1 MLFCHMKLKIAV
13 LLLVSLFTVN
23 VKAQLKAGFDPQEY
37 MEMLRA
43 SKQQSETALKKDK
56 TPAPIHFKQVYQS
69 PIGPLKN
76 RWDLFT
82 NGETAAII
90 IRGTTAEQS
99 SWMEN
104 FYAAMVPATGQ
115 LHIDD
120 STTFKYHL
128 AQNPKAA
135 VHVGWLI
142 GMAYLS
148 QTIVPQ
154 INKLYTDQHI
164 KNFIVFG
171 HSQGGAIAYLLRSY
185 LADLQDQKI
194 IPADIVFKTYCS
206 APPKPG
212 NTYYAYDY
220 EYLTRGG
227 WGLAVVNTL
236 DWVPETPFSVQTLS
250 DFNDLNPF
258 KDINTIVGKQKFF
271 VRLYLNHVYN
281 QLKKPSYKAQK
292 NYEKYLGHK
301 LYGFIKKDMPQLA
314 EPTYAPTNNYVR
326 CGTPVVLVPDANY
339 SKVFPD
345 DPKNLVLNHL
355 FYPYYYLT
363 EQIYLHN

>member
-1 MLFCHMKLKIAV
+1 MLFCHMKLRLAA
-13 LLLVSLFTVN
+13 LLILSLPIITAH
-23 VKAQLKAGFDPQEY
+23 AQLTRGFSPIEY

-43 SKQQSETALKKDK
+43 SKLQSDTALKKDQ
-56 TPAPIHFKQVYQS
+56 TPLPLFYKQIYTS
-69 PIGPLKN
+69 PVGPLKN

-82 NGETAAII
+82 SGDRAAII
-90 IRGTTAEQS
+90 IRGTTTDQS

-104 FYAAMVPATGQ
+104 FYAAMVPANGQ

-135 VHVGWLI
+135 VHIGWLI

-148 QTIVPQ
+148 KTIVPQ
-154 INKLYTDQHI
+154 INKLYTEQHI
-164 KNFIVFG
+164 KNFIIFG

-250 DFNDLNPF
+250 DFNDVNPF
-258 KDINTIVGKQKFF
+258 KDVSKIVGKQKFF

-281 QLKKPSYKAQK
+281 QLKNPSYKAQK

-301 LYGFIKKDMPQLA
+301 VYGFIKKDLPQLT
-314 EPTYAPTNNYVR
+314 EPEYAPTNNYVR
-326 CGTPVVLVPDANY
+326 CGTPVILVPDANY
-339 SKVFPD
+339 DKVFPA

-363 EQIYLHN
+363 QQIYLHN

>member
-1 MLFCHMKLKIAV
+1 MKTLFSFV
-13 LLLVSLFTVN
+13 LFILINTGTF
-23 VKAQLKAGFDPQEY
+23 AQLKPGFDPQEY
-37 MEMLRA
+37 LEMLRA
-43 SKQQSETALKKDK
+43 SKQQSDTALKKDK
-56 TPAPIHFKQVYQS
+56 TPLPLRFKQIYHS
-69 PIGPLKN
+69 PIGPLQN

-82 NGETAAII
+82 YGETAAIV
-90 IRGTTAEQS
+90 IRGTTVAPS

-115 LHIDD
+115 LHIND
-120 STTFKYHL
+120 STTFNYHL

-135 VHVGWLI
+135 VHVGWLL

-148 QTIVPQ
+148 KTIVPQ
-154 INKLYTDQHI
+154 INKLYAEQHI
-164 KNFIVFG
+164 KSFIIFG

-185 LADLQDQKI
+185 IADLQDQKV
-194 IPADIVFKTYCS
+194 IPADITFKTYCS

-227 WGLAVVNTL
+227 WGLAVVNIL

-250 DFNDLNPF
+250 DFNAVNPF
-258 KDINTIVGKQKFF
+258 KDVSTIVGKQKFF

-301 LYGFIKKDMPQLA
+301 VYSFIKKEMPQLA
-314 EPTYAPTNNYVR
+314 EPDYAQTNNYVR
-326 CGTPVVLVPDANY
+326 CGTPVILVPDNNY
-339 SKVFPD
+339 SKIFAE
-345 DPKNLVLNHL
+345 DPKNLVLHHL

-363 EQIYLHN
+363 QQIYLHN